1 MRCGI
6 LPTMGTL
13 FWTSTV
19 ATWRVSSVV
28 LSAGL
33 IASTLAACGDE
44 PVAKSPTLSPPPKP
58 APSPNSG
65 KRLSRKEAF
74 TIGVAVTAGHRQCSS
89 RAGRVPSESEL
100 RELVEDLVALAREKP
115 DDIGTAVE
123 GYPLKTPRSGLREVT
138 GDLEEGGCVPAVAA
152 QSRAALDALP

>member
-6 LPTMGTL
+6 LPAMGTL

-19 ATWRVSSVV
+19 ATWRVSAVV

-44 PVAKSPTLSPPPKP
+44 KVAKSPTLSPPPKP
-58 APSPNSG
+58 APPPNSG

-74 TIGVAVTAGHRQCSS
+74 TISAAVTAGHLQCSS
-89 RAGRVPSESEL
+89 RAGRVPESEL

-138 GDLEEGGCVPAVAA
+138 GDLEKGGCVPAVAA

>member
-1 MRCGI
+1 
-6 LPTMGTL
+6 MGTL

-19 ATWRVSSVV
+19 ATWRVSAVV

-58 APSPNSG
+58 APPPNSG
-65 KRLSRKEAF
+65 ERLSRKEAF
-74 TIGVAVTAGHRQCSS
+74 TIGVAGTAGHRQCSS

-138 GDLEEGGCVPAVAA
+138 EDLEEGGCVPAVAA